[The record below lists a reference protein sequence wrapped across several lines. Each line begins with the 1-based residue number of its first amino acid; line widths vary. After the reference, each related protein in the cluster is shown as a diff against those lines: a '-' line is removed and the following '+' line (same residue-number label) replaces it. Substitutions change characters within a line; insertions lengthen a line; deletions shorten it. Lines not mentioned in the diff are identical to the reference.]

1 MGNQRLT
8 VYIQDSLLEWLPSIK
23 AEQAGIS
30 EQLSI
35 LIDTKG
41 ETLVSCSDIKFETL
55 IPPAEYIG
63 TPE

>member
-1 MGNQRLT
+1 MGNQRLR
-8 VYIQDSLLEWLPSIK
+8 VYIRDSLLEWLHSIK

-35 LIDTKG
+35 LIDKKG
-41 ETLVSCSDIKFETL
+41 ETLVSCSDIEFEIL
-55 IPPAEYIG
+55 IPPAEYTG